1 MWVRA
6 AVSLAYRLGRLPAI
20 GTRGWA
26 AALIAGA
33 AFDGLMWG
41 AAIVWVLSTGS
52 DNQVMVMMCVAL
64 SALTLSIANIAYWP
78 VYAAFAAPVSLS
90 AAFGLALSERYGIVL
105 LSLGAVS
112 SGGARVG
119 KRRVGSGR

>member
-1 MWVRA
+1 MVRAALGCVLIAGFGWGAGTARVLGRWLSINAVAMVVRA
-6 AVSLAYRLGRLPAI
+6 AVAFAYRLGRLPAI

-64 SALTLSIANIAYWP
+64 SALTLSIANLAYWP
-78 VYAAFAAPVSLS
+78 VFAALAATVSLS
-90 AAFGLALSERYGIVL
+90 AA
-105 LSLGAVS
+105 
-112 SGGARVG
+112 
-119 KRRVGSGR
+119 

>member
-1 MWVRA
+1 
-6 AVSLAYRLGRLPAI
+6 
-20 GTRGWA
+20 
-26 AALIAGA
+26 
-33 AFDGLMWG
+33 MWG

-90 AAFGLALSERYGIVL
+90 AAFGFALSDRYGSVL
-105 LSLGAVS
+105 LSIGAVAMRS
-112 SGGARVG
+112 EEHTSELQSLMRISYAVFCL
-119 KRRVGSGR
+119 KKKKHITLH